1 LRFPDGMA
9 FLVEA
14 AQAADAQPDNFEQD
28 GLPFMH

>member
-1 LRFPDGMA
+1 MA